1 VCRTTLGYTAPV
13 IDYVIGLD
21 VAIRKALVEPFHQ
34 VSHNRLSIPY
44 SQASFTSLRIQLM
57 LFPVLSQAVT
67 RVHETRLWGIGSRM
81 LLRAQR
87 IVQCTARAQPS
98 FSLGTVV

>member
-1 VCRTTLGYTAPV
+1 MS
-13 IDYVIGLD
+13 
-21 VAIRKALVEPFHQ
+21 KALVKPLHQ
-34 VSHNRLSIPY
+34 ISVNHSSIPY
-44 SQASFTSLRIQLM
+44 SQASFTSPRIQLM

-67 RVHETRLWGIGSRM
+67 RVHKTRLRGIGSRM